1 MAVVT
6 RVLPAFVVALLA
18 VAPSAT
24 GALVDAAEEQCCAT
38 RASGLARSGAEA
50 VARDRTIAPLGGLG
64 HERLQ
69 TLLYA
74 APMVVRIGLPVA
86 QLRAGERNALDR
98 IVDGR
103 VLARRTFA
111 TQRRA
116 AHASDDPDAA
126 A

>member
-18 VAPSAT
+18 VAPSAM
-24 GALVDAAEEQCCAT
+24 GVLVDAAEKQYCAT
-38 RASGLARSGAEA
+38 RGGFARSGADSGGRE
-50 VARDRTIAPLGGLG
+50 RTIAQFGGFG
-64 HERLQ
+64 RERLQ

-74 APMVVRIGLPVA
+74 APVVARIGLPVA
-86 QLRAGERNALDR
+86 HPRAREVGALDR
-98 IVDGR
+98 VVDGR
-103 VLARRTFA
+103 ALARRTFA
-111 TQRRA
+111 TQRRS